1 MFKVA
6 ALLLLLVNQPVR
18 YEVIGQ
24 LSCQLRTRFGQV
36 RLESLDGR
44 FVEQTD
50 SGPDGRFR
58 LTKIP
63 DGQYVVTVRI
73 GRIREI
79 RQTISVFPE
88 FADKKRRVSF
98 KLDVEK
104 AIVQQSAQKA
114 NVAALLVPDK
124 ARTELRKSF
133 EAKGDL
139 EKAQQH
145 LEAALK
151 IAPNFEEALN
161 NLGTIYYRKHDFVAA
176 KDLFER
182 ALKTNPESFVGRVNL
197 GGALLGLGQFDRAL
211 AENSKAAAQR
221 PTDSLAQAQLGL
233 SFFYLRRLDEA
244 LPHLEQ
250 AKQTDPFSP
259 ALPGLFLAMI
269 HESMGNT
276 SAAIAEYA
284 EFLKMHPNH
293 AASTNVERKSP
304 CRSQRKHGKA
314 VNRRST
320 MKRLLSA
327 LALLA
332 AIPVLAWQSSVT
344 VILGPTIIDGT
355 GRPGIKNGALVIEN
369 GRIRD
374 VGPRGTSEY
383 RQRATDRCEKQIC
396 DPRSN
401 RCARSLLS
409 VGRHH
414 ATDVVD
420 LRKIRPYQ
428 QSWIGSRNGCL

>member
-6 ALLLLLVNQPVR
+6 ALLLLLANQPLR

-24 LSCQLRTRFGQV
+24 LSSKPRMRFGQV

-44 FVEQTD
+44 FVEQTYF
-50 SGPDGRFR
+50 GPDGRFR

-63 DGQYVVTVRI
+63 DGQYVMTVRI

-88 FADKKRRVSF
+88 FADKKRRVSL

-114 NVAALLVPDK
+114 NVAALLVPEK

-182 ALKTNPESFVGRVNL
+182 ALKANPDSFVGRVNL
-197 GGALLGLGQFDRAL
+197 GGALLGLGEFERAL
-211 AENSKAAAQR
+211 AENTKAAAQR

-250 AKQTDPFSP
+250 AKQADPFSP

-269 HESMGNT
+269 HESLGNT
-276 SAAIAEYA
+276 GAAIAEYA

-293 AASTNVERKSP
+293 AASTNVERK
-304 CRSQRKHGKA
+304 
-314 VNRRST
+314 
-320 MKRLLSA
+320 
-327 LALLA
+327 LA
-332 AIPVLAWQSSVT
+332 AL
-344 VILGPTIIDGT
+344 
-355 GRPGIKNGALVIEN
+355 K
-369 GRIRD
+369 
-374 VGPRGTSEY
+374 
-383 RQRATDRCEKQIC
+383 
-396 DPRSN
+396 
-401 RCARSLLS
+401 
-409 VGRHH
+409 
-414 ATDVVD
+414 
-420 LRKIRPYQ
+420 
-428 QSWIGSRNGCL
+428 GSR

>member
-6 ALLLLLVNQPVR
+6 ALLLLLANQPVR
-18 YEVIGQ
+18 YEVIGH
-24 LSCQLRTRFGQV
+24 LSSKPRMRFGQV
-36 RLESLDGR
+36 RIESLDGR
-44 FVEQTD
+44 FVLQTYF
-50 SGPDGRFR
+50 GPDGRFR
-58 LTKIP
+58 LTKVP

-79 RQTISVFPE
+79 RQTISVLPE
-88 FADKKRRVSF
+88 FADKKHRVSF
-98 KLDVEK
+98 KLDVDK

-182 ALKTNPESFVGRVNL
+182 ALKSNPESFVGRVNL
-197 GGALLGLGQFDRAL
+197 GGALLGLGDFNRAL
-211 AENSKAAAQR
+211 AENTKAATQR

-233 SFFYLRRLDEA
+233 SFFYLRKLDEA
-244 LPHLEQ
+244 VPHLEQ
-250 AKQTDPFSP
+250 AKQADPFSP

-269 HESMGNT
+269 HESRGNT
-276 SAAIAEYA
+276 GAAITEYA

-293 AASTNVERKSP
+293 SASTNIERK
-304 CRSQRKHGKA
+304 
-314 VNRRST
+314 
-320 MKRLLSA
+320 
-327 LALLA
+327 LA
-332 AIPVLAWQSSVT
+332 ALKGST
-344 VILGPTIIDGT
+344 
-355 GRPGIKNGALVIEN
+355 
-369 GRIRD
+369 
-374 VGPRGTSEY
+374 
-383 RQRATDRCEKQIC
+383 EK
-396 DPRSN
+396 
-401 RCARSLLS
+401 
-409 VGRHH
+409 H
-414 ATDVVD
+414 
-420 LRKIRPYQ
+420 
-428 QSWIGSRNGCL
+428 

>member
-6 ALLLLLVNQPVR
+6 ALLLLLANQPVR

-24 LSCQLRTRFGQV
+24 LSSKPRMRFGQV

-44 FVEQTD
+44 FVEQAYF
-50 SGPDGRFR
+50 GPDGRFH

-182 ALKTNPESFVGRVNL
+182 ALKANPDSFVGRVNL

-211 AENSKAAAQR
+211 AENTKAAAQR

-233 SFFYLRRLDEA
+233 SFFYLRRLDDA
-244 LPHLEQ
+244 LPHLKQ
-250 AKQTDPFSP
+250 AKQADPFSP

-293 AASTNVERKSP
+293 AASTNVERK
-304 CRSQRKHGKA
+304 
-314 VNRRST
+314 
-320 MKRLLSA
+320 
-327 LALLA
+327 LA
-332 AIPVLAWQSSVT
+332 ALK
-344 VILGPTIIDGT
+344 
-355 GRPGIKNGALVIEN
+355 GR
-369 GRIRD
+369 
-374 VGPRGTSEY
+374 T
-383 RQRATDRCEKQIC
+383 EKQ
-396 DPRSN
+396 
-401 RCARSLLS
+401 
-409 VGRHH
+409 
-414 ATDVVD
+414 
-420 LRKIRPYQ
+420 
-428 QSWIGSRNGCL
+428 

>member
-24 LSCQLRTRFGQV
+24 LSSKLRMRFGQA

-44 FVEQTD
+44 FVEQTYF
-50 SGPDGRFR
+50 GPDGRR
-58 LTKIP
+58 PTKIP

-98 KLDVEK
+98 KLHVEK

-114 NVAALLVPDK
+114 NVAALLVPNK
-124 ARTELRKSF
+124 ARMELRKSF

-176 KDLFER
+176 NRSSFER
-182 ALKTNPESFVGRVNL
+182 ALKTNPDSFVGRVNL

-293 AASTNVERKSP
+293 AASTNVER
-304 CRSQRKHGKA
+304 A
-314 VNRRST
+314 A
-320 MKRLLSA
+320 A
-327 LALLA
+327 LKGN
-332 AIPVLAWQSSVT
+332 T
-344 VILGPTIIDGT
+344 
-355 GRPGIKNGALVIEN
+355 
-369 GRIRD
+369 
-374 VGPRGTSEY
+374 
-383 RQRATDRCEKQIC
+383 EKQ
-396 DPRSN
+396 
-401 RCARSLLS
+401 
-409 VGRHH
+409 
-414 ATDVVD
+414 
-420 LRKIRPYQ
+420 
-428 QSWIGSRNGCL
+428 